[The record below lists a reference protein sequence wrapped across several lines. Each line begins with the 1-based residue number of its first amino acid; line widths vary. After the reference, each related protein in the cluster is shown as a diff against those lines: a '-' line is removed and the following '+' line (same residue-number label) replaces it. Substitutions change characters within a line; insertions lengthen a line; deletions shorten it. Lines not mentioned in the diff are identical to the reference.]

1 MNLITE
7 QQRLETYRNAPED
20 IREIYVSD
28 NFVEHID
35 RLILLFEITKPYKEV
50 SEIIGDTILG
60 FYKISDMP
68 RLFQQKLDVSAD
80 VSQRMTSQ
88 LIEFLA
94 PVVKREEEAS
104 KLQAESKAT
113 LIQTF
118 ATPQLQQDAEKVTPQ
133 SHTQVAP
140 LRTMEGDITRIHGY
154 GAVQTPENASNE
166 TPVTSSQEQLL
177 SKE

>member
-1 MNLITE
+1 MDRNHERDDIYKRIDEIFQNLYGSPE
-7 QQRLETYRNAPED
+7 SGALMFRVFQQFQLSED
-20 IREIYVSD
+20 IYSQ
-28 NFVEHID
+28 
-35 RLILLFEITKPYKEV
+35 YA
-50 SEIIGDTILG
+50 EIIGDTILG
-60 FYKISDMP
+60 FYKIADMP
-68 RLFQQKLDVSAD
+68 RLFQQKLEVSAD

-104 KLQAESKAT
+104 KLQAESTAT

-118 ATPQLQQDAEKVTPQ
+118 AESQPEAEIERAAPQ
-133 SHTQVAP
+133 SHTQVTP

-154 GAVQTPENASNE
+154 GADNATQEVENE
-166 TPVTSSQEQLL
+166 TPTTSSQDQLL